1 MVALGLF
8 GLSATFYSKKLDKV
22 KFLWYNII
30 IVNNNFNLYVGGN
43 MEKKVIYLAG
53 DMFTYGGQ
61 VVMNYIQKVLQEEL
75 EKLGLDEFYE
85 IYNPAANTEIN
96 DKSKFNSNTAILR
109 GDYAMLKNT
118 DVLIA
123 CMDNDDMGMALEI
136 GIAWE
141 RGVPIVQLLTDMRLQ
156 GGDSQEKRDA
166 IKEDVYQNNFLYKN
180 QMVTGTS
187 YENKF
192 EEEHDEPLV
201 YSTVPELVS
210 GVVKLLCKSAEDNEE
225 TDIEAGVYDFSDVLS
240 ILQHHVVSNYELE
253 TDRLLKEYTSEDGR
267 IEFKDARVLRDI
279 KYAYDQ
285 RVEDFRRNNNALAQ
299 VQILYDEFTAYMND
313 EKQAN
318 SHEHNSSVAAEE
330 EESERLMRIVQNY
343 ED

>member
-1 MVALGLF
+1 
-8 GLSATFYSKKLDKV
+8 
-22 KFLWYNII
+22 
-30 IVNNNFNLYVGGN
+30 

-61 VVMNYIQKVLQEEL
+61 VVMNYIQRVLQEEL

-156 GGDSQEKRDA
+156 GADSQEKRDA

-201 YSTVPELVS
+201 YGTVPELIK
-210 GVVKLLCKSAEDNEE
+210 GVVKLLCKSAGDDEGA
-225 TDIEAGVYDFSDVLS
+225 DIEANAYDFSDALAVLKHYIMS
-240 ILQHHVVSNYELE
+240 KYELE
-253 TDRLLKEYTSEDGR
+253 TDNILKEYINEDGK
-267 IEFKDARVLRDI
+267 IEFKDSTVLAAI

-285 RVEDFRRNNNALAQ
+285 RTEDFRRNNNALAQ
-299 VQILYDEFTAYMND
+299 VQVLYEEFNAYMKD
-313 EKQAN
+313 EEQAASLCESSDN
-318 SHEHNSSVAAEE
+318 EDSHEHNSSVAAEDENE
-330 EESERLMRIVQNY
+330 ELNELGHLMRIVQNY

>member
-1 MVALGLF
+1 
-8 GLSATFYSKKLDKV
+8 
-22 KFLWYNII
+22 
-30 IVNNNFNLYVGGN
+30 

-109 GDYAMLKNT
+109 GDYARLKNT

-156 GGDSQEKRDA
+156 GADSQEKRDA

-201 YSTVPELVS
+201 YSTVPELIK
-210 GVVKLLCKSAEDNEE
+210 GVVKLLCKPAGDDEED
-225 TDIEAGVYDFSDVLS
+225 DIEANTYEFPDVLT
-240 ILQHHVVSNYELE
+240 ILKHYAISKHELE
-253 TDRLLKEYTSEDGR
+253 TERLLKEYTGEDGK
-267 IEFKDARVLRDI
+267 IEFKNTTALRSI
-279 KYAYDQ
+279 KCAYDQ
-285 RVEDFRRNNNALAQ
+285 RTEDFRRNNNAIAQ
-299 VQILYDEFTAYMND
+299 VQILYDEFTAYMNEEEQTVSFHESNHNED
-313 EKQAN
+313 H
-318 SHEHNSSVAAEE
+318 HEHNSSVAAEGE
-330 EESERLMRIVQNY
+330 NEESGELEHLMYIAQNY
-343 ED
+343 KD

>member
-1 MVALGLF
+1 
-8 GLSATFYSKKLDKV
+8 
-22 KFLWYNII
+22 
-30 IVNNNFNLYVGGN
+30 

-61 VVMNYIQKVLQEEL
+61 VVMNYIQRVLQKEL
-75 EKLGLDEFYE
+75 ENLGLDEFYE
-85 IYNPAANTEIN
+85 IYNPAANMEIN

-109 GDYAMLKNT
+109 GDYARLKKT

-156 GGDSQEKRDA
+156 GADSQEKRDA

-180 QMVTGTS
+180 QMVTGAS

-201 YSTVPELVS
+201 YSTIPELVS
-210 GVVKLLCKSAEDNEE
+210 GVVKLLSKPAEHDEVVDAE
-225 TDIEAGVYDFSDVLS
+225 SSVYDFSDVLS
-240 ILQHHVVSNYELE
+240 FLKHYVMSNYELE
-253 TDRLLKEYTSEDGR
+253 TDNILKEYTDENGR
-267 IEFKDARVLRDI
+267 IEFQDATRLRDI

-285 RVEDFRRNNNALAQ
+285 RTEDFRRNNNALAQ
-299 VQILYDEFTAYMND
+299 VQILYDEFNAYMCD
-313 EKQAN
+313 EEEVQATS
-318 SHEHNSSVAAEE
+318 SHEYNSSVAAEE
-330 EESERLMRIVQNY
+330 VESSELEHLMARNY
-343 ED
+343 EE

>member
-1 MVALGLF
+1 
-8 GLSATFYSKKLDKV
+8 
-22 KFLWYNII
+22 
-30 IVNNNFNLYVGGN
+30 

-61 VVMNYIQKVLQEEL
+61 VVMNYIQKVLQDEL

-96 DKSKFNSNTAILR
+96 DKTKFNSNTAILR

-156 GGDSQEKRDA
+156 GAESQEKRDA

-201 YSTVPELVS
+201 YSSVPELVK
-210 GVVKLLCKSAEDNEE
+210 GVVKLLCKSAENDKEDE
-225 TDIEAGVYDFSDVLS
+225 VGTGDYDFLDVLS
-240 ILQHHVVSNYELE
+240 ILKHYVISNYELE
-253 TDRLLKEYTSEDGR
+253 IDNLLEKYTNEYGN
-267 IEFKDARVLRDI
+267 IEFEDATLLSDV

-285 RVEDFRRNNNALAQ
+285 RTEDFRRNNNAIAQ
-299 VQILYDEFTAYMND
+299 VQVLYDEFSAYMND
-313 EKQAN
+313 EEQATSFCEN
-318 SHEHNSSVAAEE
+318 DNNEHNSSVAAEE
-330 EESERLMRIVQNY
+330 EESEHLIHVVQNH